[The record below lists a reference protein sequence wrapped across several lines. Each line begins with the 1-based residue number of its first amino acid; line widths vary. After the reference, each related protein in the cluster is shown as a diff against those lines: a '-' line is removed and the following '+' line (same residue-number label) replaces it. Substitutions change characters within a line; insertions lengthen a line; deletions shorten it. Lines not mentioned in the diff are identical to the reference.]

1 MNFDT
6 TKYKVWTWK
15 SPMILHWI
23 INPGLA
29 FNELILG
36 QRVPKITLIDKA
48 ARKTLPERSF
58 VPCPHCHTLHSSLKW
73 TPQNNTAFKNWFG
86 LYCDNC
92 GKIIPCVRN
101 LTSLVLL
108 AVTSP
113 IWYWFKN
120 KRKDKWL
127 KVQKEKFSKPLV
139 LTQSDFK
146 WWYVGLQFSFF
157 MFVFMSLFD
166 FLILQEEFS
175 WMRLLLT
182 AIIWILGGL
191 VLGVFLKKSAGNKI
205 IKQNDREKQQA
216 T

>member
-139 LTQSDFK
+139 LTQPDFK